1 MVINVSVSLSV
12 EIVGFHSAVV
22 TILAAERKTASHDIA
37 ATAKAFHFCLKN
49 VMTKSLEFLY

>member
-1 MVINVSVSLSV
+1 MAINDAVPLSV
-12 EIVGFHSAVV
+12 EIVEFHSAVV
-22 TILAAERKTASHDIA
+22 TILAAVRKTASHDV